1 MRILI
6 STFFLL
12 AVLGSKVY
20 ACSCSAIPYEEA
32 VERSSEIFIG
42 KVVKIEFERDLF
54 PSKTHESL
62 SMFRQQ
68 YWVVTLEVSK
78 KWKGSKKSKIH
89 VKQTF
94 NSCEFPFTF
103 GGEYLVFAES
113 SDLRLIGTR
122 NHWTWL
128 CSRTINTYYFNEWVN
143 QYDSTEGWDF
153 DDRELLDNQFPVPI
167 QTASFFNN
175 WAIWLFLF
183 IASISLF
190 FQYMRKKNAL

>member
-12 AVLGSKVY
+12 AVLGSNVY
-20 ACSCSAIPYEEA
+20 ACSCSEIPYEEA

-54 PSKTHESL
+54 PSKPLESL
-62 SMFRQQ
+62 PIFRQQ

-78 KWKGSKKSKIH
+78 KWKGSKKNKIS

-94 NSCEFPFTF
+94 NSCEFSFTF
-103 GGEYLVFAES
+103 GGEYLVFAETA
-113 SDLRLIGTR
+113 DLRWNGTR

-143 QYDSTEGWDF
+143 QFDSTEDWDF
-153 DDRELLDNQFPVPI
+153 DDRELLDNQFPEPI
-167 QTASFFNN
+167 RTASFFNN
-175 WAIWLFLF
+175 WAIWLFVF
-183 IASISLF
+183 IASIGLF
-190 FQYMRKKNAL
+190 FQYMRKRNAL